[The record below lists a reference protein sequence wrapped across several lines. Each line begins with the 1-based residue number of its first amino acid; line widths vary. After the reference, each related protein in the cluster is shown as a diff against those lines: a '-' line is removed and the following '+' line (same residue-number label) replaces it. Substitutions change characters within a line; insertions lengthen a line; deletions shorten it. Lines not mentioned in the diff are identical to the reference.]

1 MGAKTDIVR
10 RKRVKLPPKPLL
22 ATGLAAAAASAGLL
36 LASPLIAAPQPKPSV
51 AARLQALEDYQ
62 AIQKLLARYMTAVDS
77 SDWVAY
83 SQIFAK
89 KGELIFQSNHW
100 TGPDEIKAGMSRP
113 PPARPATNPPTPP
126 RQLRHTLTN
135 IDLKIDG
142 DRATGT
148 ARWITM
154 SNDANNR
161 PVVGATGYYADKYIR
176 EDGEWKVI
184 HRVIYA
190 DFPFDDPI
198 ANLAKAGKPV
208 TP

>member
-1 MGAKTDIVR
+1 MNRA
-10 RKRVKLPPKPLL
+10 L
-22 ATGLAAAAASAGLL
+22 APILSAVIAAASLALAASPAAAAGA
-36 LASPLIAAPQPKPSV
+36 KPAQSIE
-51 AARLQALEDYQ
+51 ARLQALEDYQ
-62 AIQKLLARYMTAVDS
+62 GIQKLLARYMTAVDA

-89 KGELIFQSNHW
+89 NGELIFQKNHW
-100 TGPDEIKAGMSRP
+100 VGQDAIRAGMSRP
-113 PPARPATNPPTPP
+113 PPAGRAGAPAAPP

-135 IDLKIDG
+135 IDFKVEG

-154 SNDANNR
+154 SGDPSSR
-161 PVVGATGYYADKYIR
+161 PTVGATGYYRDTYIK
-176 EDGEWKVI
+176 ENGEWKVL

-198 ANLAKAGKPV
+198 ANLAAIGAPVKP
-208 TP
+208 